1 MIFLSLTA
9 GSSREEEE
17 EGIQSG
23 IYTYSLRTLFW
34 APVLRVP
41 TSLAINHP
49 SFLFPFCSTTIR
61 FSSALAFGPNV
72 HERENHSLLP

>member
-1 MIFLSLTA
+1 MYVYYMIFLSLTA

-23 IYTYSLRTLFW
+23 IYIYSLRTPFG
-34 APVLRVP
+34 PGFFECQ

-49 SFLFPFCSTTIR
+49 SFLPLTLLLHSR
-61 FSSALAFGPNV
+61 LSSALAFGT
-72 HERENHSLLP
+72 ERA